1 MVEDYMIS
9 TVGIRRWAARLV
21 VMSNSPDKGY
31 IEGRPNVV
39 VIGGG
44 FGGVACVRRLG
55 RVDANVV
62 LIDRQ
67 NHSLFQPL
75 LYQVA
80 TGVLADSAI
89 ASPLRRVFGRRREVT
104 VLRGEVDRLDFE
116 RCVAHVGDVE
126 MPWTHLV
133 AATGVENNYFG
144 REDWAEHA
152 PGMKSLSQALEVRS
166 RVLNAFEQAEL
177 ARARGDRAAIP
188 AWLTFVVVGAG
199 ATGVE
204 LAGAIKQLAV
214 DRLASEFKNLDVAR
228 ARVVLVEGGDRVL
241 AAMST
246 KSSAAATRTLE
257 SYGVEIRLN
266 TMVTDITDD
275 GVRIGDDFIASRTPI
290 WAAGVKATGIGP
302 MITSGLGMDRGPG
315 GRVPVN
321 ADLTVGDRRDV
332 RVVGDLASCHDP
344 KTDGPVPGVAQGAI
358 QMGAY
363 VGDAIGRE
371 LRGRPPRTKPFQ
383 YFDKGSLATIGR
395 GKAVLDAGP
404 VHLSGF
410 VAWVVWAI
418 VHITF
423 LINFRSRIAAMWSWA
438 WAYVLQNGVN
448 EIITGQDVET
458 VGDAATS
465 APATGTA
472 SGTGP

>member
-1 MVEDYMIS
+1 MQHQFD
-9 TVGIRRWAARLV
+9 R
-21 VMSNSPDKGY
+21 GY

-44 FGGVACVRRLG
+44 FGGVACIRKLG
-55 RVDANVV
+55 RIDANVV

-80 TGVLADSAI
+80 TGVLSDSAI
-89 ASPLRRVFGRRREVT
+89 ATPLRRIFGRRRDIT
-104 VLRGEVDRLDFE
+104 VLRGEVDRLDLD
-116 RCVAHVGDVE
+116 RRIVHVGDLE
-126 MPWTHLV
+126 MPWDHLV
-133 AATGVENNYFG
+133 VATGVENNYFG
-144 REDWAEHA
+144 RDDWAEHA

-177 ARARGDRAAIP
+177 ARARGDRDEIP
-188 AWLTFVVVGAG
+188 SWLTFVVIGAG

-204 LAGAIKQLAV
+204 LSGAIKQLAV

-241 AAMST
+241 ASMSE

-257 SYGVEIRLN
+257 KYGVEIRLGS
-266 TMVTDITDD
+266 MVTDITES
-275 GVRIGDDFIASRTPI
+275 GVQVGDEFIPSRTPI
-290 WAAGVKATGIGP
+290 WAAGVKATGLGA

-321 ADLTVGDRRDV
+321 PDLTVGDRTDIH
-332 RVVGDLASCHDP
+332 VVGDLASSHDV

-358 QMGAY
+358 QMGVYA
-363 VGDAIGRE
+363 GDAISRV
-371 LRGRPPRTKPFQ
+371 LKGRPKRTKAFQ

-395 GKAVLDAGP
+395 GQAVLDAGP
-404 VHLSGF
+404 IHLSGF
-410 VAWVVWAI
+410 IAWIVWAI

-448 EIITGQDVET
+448 EIITGHDVET
-458 VGDAATS
+458 VGDGSIT
-465 APATGTA
+465 PATTGNA
-472 SGTGP
+472 SGTDRG

>member
-1 MVEDYMIS
+1 MIAD
-9 TVGIRRWAARLV
+9 RRGGRLHDMAHPV
-21 VMSNSPDKGY
+21 DKGY
-31 IEGRPNVV
+31 IEGRPNVI

-44 FGGVACVRRLG
+44 FGGVSCIRKLG
-55 RVDANVV
+55 RVDANIV

-89 ASPLRRVFGRRREVT
+89 ATPLRRIFDRRRDVT
-104 VLRGEVDRLDFE
+104 VLRGEVDRLDLD
-116 RCVAHVGDVE
+116 RRIVHVDDLE
-126 MPWTHLV
+126 MPWDHLV
-133 AATGVENNYFG
+133 VATGVENNYFG
-144 REDWAEHA
+144 RDDWAEYA
-152 PGMKSLSQALEVRS
+152 PGMKSLSQALKVRS

-177 ARARGDRAAIP
+177 ARARGDHDEIP
-188 AWLTFVVVGAG
+188 SWLTFVVIGAG

-204 LAGAIKQLAV
+204 LSGAIKQLAV

-228 ARVVLVEGGDRVL
+228 TRVVLVEGGDRVL
-241 AAMST
+241 ASMSR

-257 SYGVEIRLN
+257 AYGVEIRLGS
-266 TMVTDITDD
+266 MVTNITES
-275 GVRIGDDFIASRTPI
+275 GVQVGDEFIASRTPI
-290 WAAGVKATGIGP
+290 WAAGVKATGLGA
-302 MITSGLGMDRGPG
+302 MITSGLGIDGGPG

-321 ADLTVGDRRDV
+321 PDLTVGDRADI
-332 RVVGDLASCHDP
+332 RVVGDLASSHNA

-363 VGDAIGRE
+363 AGDAIARV
-371 LRGRPPRTKPFQ
+371 LKGRPKRTKPFQ

-410 VAWVVWAI
+410 IAWIVWAI

-423 LINFRSRIAAMWSWA
+423 LINFRSRISAMWSWA

-448 EIITGQDVET
+448 EIITGHDVET
-458 VGDAATS
+458 VGDGSIT
-465 APATGTA
+465 PATAGNA
-472 SGTGP
+472 SGTDHG

>member
-1 MVEDYMIS
+1 MI
-9 TVGIRRWAARLV
+9 T
-21 VMSNSPDKGY
+21 PDQSGY
-31 IEGRPNVV
+31 VEGRPNVV

-44 FGGVACVRRLG
+44 FGGVACIRRLG
-55 RVDANVV
+55 RIDANVV

-89 ASPLRRVFGRRREVT
+89 ASPLRRVFGRRAGTT
-104 VLRGEVDRLDFE
+104 VLRAEVDRLDFE
-116 RCVAHVGDVE
+116 RRVVHLGEVE
-126 MPWTHLV
+126 MPWSHLV
-133 AATGVENNYFG
+133 VATGVENNYFG
-144 REDWAEHA
+144 REDWATHA

-166 RVLNAFEQAEL
+166 RVLNAFEQAEI
-177 ARARGDRAAIP
+177 ARARGDREAIP

-214 DRLASEFKNLDVAR
+214 DRLASEFRNLDVAR

-241 AAMST
+241 AGMSAR
-246 KSSAAATRTLE
+246 SSSAATRTLE

-266 TMVTDITDD
+266 TRVTDIDAT
-275 GVRIGDDFIASRTPI
+275 GVHMGDEFIPSRTPI
-290 WAAGVKATGIGP
+290 WAAGVKA
-302 MITSGLGMDRGPG
+302 SGLGPMVTTGLGIEAGPG

-321 ADLTVGDRRDV
+321 PDLTVGERTDV
-332 RVVGDLASCHDP
+332 RVIGDLADCHDP
-344 KTDGPVPGVAQGAI
+344 RSDGPVPGVAQGAI

-363 VGDAIGRE
+363 AGAAIGRD
-371 LRGRPPRTKPFQ
+371 LRGRPPRDRPFR

-404 VHLSGF
+404 IHLSGF
-410 VAWVVWAI
+410 VAWIVWAI

-423 LINFRSRIAAMWSWA
+423 LINFRSRVAAMWSWA

-458 VGDAATS
+458 TGDSPRGRVIAS
-465 APATGTA
+465 A
-472 SGTGP
+472 SGIASDTGPG